1 LRHGSIKQESHALWP
16 WECQLFHPDIIRT
29 GKIIWMRVKYLFYA
43 LSLLLLLS
51 LGGCSPTFIAAMT
64 VGSTYDGAIMAGADA
79 RIEQYR
85 KGALVVQVRDTR
97 GQPVPEAQVQ
107 VEQTRH
113 AFLFGVNVFNLDP
126 QNEASWQRSYQNR
139 LLEVFNYATL
149 PFYWAEVEPRQG
161 QRNYA
166 RLDRMVRW
174 LEERQFNL
182 KGHPLVWSFYNP
194 NWIPRDP
201 DQTIE
206 LLRERVNEIIQRYKG
221 SIKHWDVVNEANNFQ
236 ETNGVQQW
244 LQRDGAVVYVV
255 TALEWARTAGRG
267 SDLTLIYND
276 YETGPFVSSLYAEL
290 ARLNRLPDA
299 FGIQSHM
306 HEQLWGIR
314 EVWERADRIAQ
325 FGRPIRF
332 TEISVLS
339 GANISWDRPRPRS
352 WPSTPEGEAIQA
364 DYVENLYRVLFSH
377 PRVEAITWWDLS
389 DLNAW
394 MGAPAGLLRAD
405 MSPKPAYER
414 LKSLIKGQW
423 WTKAQGK
430 TDKDGV
436 YRTRAF
442 LGSYRVTVSAG
453 GQSQIAIAEVNK
465 NEDGETILNV
475 LLGR

>member
-1 LRHGSIKQESHALWP
+1 
-16 WECQLFHPDIIRT
+16 
-29 GKIIWMRVKYLFYA
+29 MRIKYLFYVA
-43 LSLLLLLS
+43 FSLLVFPLS
-51 LGGCSPTFIAAMT
+51 GCSPTVIAAMT
-64 VGSTYDGAIMAGADA
+64 VSSTYDGAIMAGADA
-79 RIEQYR
+79 RIERYR
-85 KGALVVQVRDTR
+85 KGVLVVRVRDAR
-97 GQPVPEAQVQ
+97 GQPVSEAQVQ

-113 AFLFGVNVFNLDP
+113 HFLFGVNVFNLEP
-126 QNEASWQRSYQNR
+126 QNGAAWQRSYQSR

-149 PFYWAEVEPRQG
+149 PFYWAELESQRG

-174 LEERQFNL
+174 LEERNFSL

-194 NWIPRDP
+194 SWIPRDP
-201 DQTIE
+201 DQTIG

-221 SIKHWDVVNEANNFQ
+221 SIKYWDVVNEANNLQ

-244 LQRDGAVVYVV
+244 LQRDGPVLYVL
-255 TALEWARTAGRG
+255 TALEWARAAGRG
-267 SDLTLIYND
+267 ADLTYIYND
-276 YETGPFVSSLYAEL
+276 YETGPFVLRLYTEL

-306 HEQLWGIR
+306 HEQLWSMR
-314 EVWERADRIAQ
+314 EVWERVDRIAQ
-325 FGRPIRF
+325 FGRPVRF

-339 GANISWDRPRPRS
+339 GANIGWDSPRPNP

-364 DYVENLYRVLFSH
+364 EYVENLYRVLFSH

-414 LKSLIKGQW
+414 LRTLIKGRW

-430 TDKDGV
+430 TDKDGE

-442 LGSYRVTVSAG
+442 LGSHRVTVSVN
-453 GQSQIAIAEVNK
+453 GQSQTAMAEVSK

-475 LLGR
+475 QLGR

>member
-1 LRHGSIKQESHALWP
+1 MWI
-16 WECQLFHPDIIRT
+16 
-29 GKIIWMRVKYLFYA
+29 KYLFYA
-43 LSLLLLLS
+43 AFSLLVFPLS
-51 LGGCSPTFIAAMT
+51 GCSPTVIAAMT
-64 VGSTYDGAIMAGADA
+64 VSSTYDGAIMAGADA
-79 RIEQYR
+79 RIERYR
-85 KGALVVQVRDTR
+85 KGVLVVRVRDAR
-97 GQPVPEAQVQ
+97 GQPVPEVQVQ

-113 AFLFGVNVFNLDP
+113 HFLFGVNVFNLEP
-126 QNEASWQRSYQNR
+126 QNGAAWQRSYQSR

-149 PFYWAEVEPRQG
+149 PFYWAELEPQRG

-174 LEERQFNL
+174 LEERNFSL

-194 NWIPRDP
+194 SWIPRDP
-201 DQTIE
+201 DQTIG

-221 SIKHWDVVNEANNFQ
+221 SIKYWDVVNEANNLQ

-244 LQRDGAVVYVV
+244 LQRDGPVLYVL
-255 TALEWARTAGRG
+255 TALEWASAAGRG
-267 SDLTLIYND
+267 ADLTYIYND
-276 YETGPFVSSLYAEL
+276 YETGPFVLRLYAEL

-306 HEQLWGIR
+306 HEQLWSMR
-314 EVWERADRIAQ
+314 EVWERVDRIAQ
-325 FGRPIRF
+325 FGRPVRF

-339 GANISWDRPRPRS
+339 GANIAWDSPRPNP

-364 DYVENLYRVLFSH
+364 EYVENLYRVLFSH

-414 LKSLIKGQW
+414 LRTLIKGRW

-430 TDKDGV
+430 TDKEGE

-442 LGSYRVTVSAG
+442 LGSHRVTVSVN
-453 GQSQIAIAEVNK
+453 GQSQTAMAEVSK

-475 LLGR
+475 QLGR